1 MARTTGATAVAARS
15 TGATAVA
22 ERATDALWLAALPK
36 PRIATTVDR
45 LPATTRPRVEPAE
58 GAVSG
63 LPGAVTDMAVS
74 ADGRSL
80 VLAHYGDDAVS
91 AVDTATLTVTAV
103 VTGVAEPFAL
113 SVADRAYVSS
123 ASMAGDSVVAVDL
136 DLGMALADRALN
148 TAARGLAA
156 APAGDVV
163 FVARC
168 GDDVADIVA
177 VDVASGRMTVIP
189 VAHGAGAT
197 VDTVRVNADA
207 SRLYATLRTAA
218 GSAVAVVDTRARRVV
233 QTIAVAGSI
242 GDIAVHRDGRR
253 VFATC
258 WDDERGGTVAVID
271 TGAGRVVTTVAVSGM
286 PTQIALS
293 AARAYIVHG
302 DGISVLDIAAGR
314 IVDSVD
320 GIDTGRPVSCAAVNP
335 EGTRLYIADFDG
347 GVIARAVSTADPRLR
362 AAS

>member
-1 MARTTGATAVAARS
+1 MARTTGTTAGAARS

-22 ERATDALWLAALPK
+22 ERVTDALWLAALPK
-36 PRIATTVDR
+36 PRIASTVDR

-91 AVDTATLTVTAV
+91 AVDTATLAVTAV

-113 SVADRAYVSS
+113 TVADRAYVSS
-123 ASMAGDSVVAVDL
+123 AAMDGDSVVAVDL
-136 DLGMALADRALN
+136 DLGMALADRTLN

-163 FVARC
+163 YVARC

-177 VDVASGRMTVIP
+177 VDVTTGRMTVIP

-197 VDTVRVNADA
+197 VDAVRTNADA
-207 SRLYATLRTAA
+207 SRLFATLRTAA
-218 GSAVAVVDTRARRVV
+218 GSAVAVIDTRACRVV

-258 WDDERGGTVAVID
+258 WDDERGGAVAVID
-271 TGAGRVVTTVAVSGM
+271 ARAGRVVNTVAVSGM
-286 PTQIALS
+286 PTQVALTAS
-293 AARAYIVHG
+293 RAYIALG

-314 IVDSVD
+314 ILDTVE
-320 GIDTGRPVSCAAVNP
+320 TGRPVSCLAVNP
-335 EGTRLYIADFDG
+335 DGTRLYIADFDG
-347 GVIARAVSTADPRLR
+347 TVIARAVSTADPRLR

>member
-1 MARTTGATAVAARS
+1 MARS

-22 ERATDALWLAALPK
+22 TQMAGAAAIADRVTDALWLAALPK
-36 PRIATTVDR
+36 PRIARTVDR

-58 GAVSG
+58 GTVSG

-91 AVDTATLTVTAV
+91 AVDTATLALTAV
-103 VTGVAEPFAL
+103 VAGVAEPFAL
-113 SVADRAYVSS
+113 TVADRAYVSS
-123 ASMAGDSVVAVDL
+123 AAIDGDSVVAVDL
-136 DLGMALADRALN
+136 ELGMALADRALN

-163 FVARC
+163 YVARC

-177 VDVASGRMTVIP
+177 VDVTSGRMTVIP
-189 VAHGAGAT
+189 VARGAGAT
-197 VDTVRVNADA
+197 VDAVRTNADA
-207 SRLYATLRTAA
+207 TRLYATLHTAA

-233 QTIAVAGSI
+233 QTIAVRGSI
-242 GDIAVHRDGRR
+242 GDIAVHREGRR

-258 WDDERGGTVAVID
+258 WDDERGGAVTVID
-271 TGAGRVVTTVAVSGM
+271 AGTGRVVNTVAVSGM
-286 PTQIALS
+286 PTQVALS
-293 AARAYIVHG
+293 ASRAYVAHG

-314 IVDSVD
+314 IVDTVETD
-320 GIDTGRPVSCAAVNP
+320 RPVSCLAVNP
-335 EGTRLYIADFDG
+335 EGTRLYIADFEG
-347 GVIARAVSTADPRLR
+347 TVVARAVSAADPRLR